1 MSWFTQTLSGSV
13 GKKLLMAL
21 TGLFLIL
28 FLVIHLAGNLQLL
41 FNDGGKAFNLYAT
54 NMANNPLIKV
64 VSYGNFFFILVHVID
79 GIILTMKNKAA
90 RNIRYKVAT
99 KDSKSSW
106 ASKNMALLGIITL
119 IFLIAHLKGFW
130 YEFKFGAIPF
140 ATYDGVE
147 YKDVFQ
153 IVQALFSDPI
163 YAGFY
168 VICMIFLALH
178 LSHGFS
184 SAFQSMGLN
193 HKKYT
198 PFISKLGLVYSILI
212 PLGFAS
218 IPICMLLGIKF

>member
-28 FLVIHLAGNLQLL
+28 FLVVHLAGNLQLL
-41 FNDGGKAFNLYAT
+41 FDDGGKAFNIYAT
-54 NMANNPLIKV
+54 GMANNLFIKV

-90 RNIRYKVAT
+90 RNVRYHVAT

-119 IFLIAHLKGFW
+119 VFIIAHLKGFW

-147 YKDVFQ
+147 YKDVYQ
-153 IVQALFSDPI
+153 IVAATYAQPLFV
-163 YAGFY
+163 AFY
-168 VICMIFLALH
+168 VICMVFLGLH

-198 PFISKLGLVYSILI
+198 PFISKLGTLYSILI

-218 IPICMLLGIKF
+218 IPIIMFLRG